1 MAKHPVPKRRATS
14 TRGGRRYS
22 TWKTKELKR
31 LSKISTTISCEKC
44 KSPRRPHT
52 ACPVCGYYRGRIVV
66 DFAKKEA
73 KKSAKVKKV
82 KA

>member
-1 MAKHPVPKRRATS
+1 MAKHPVPKHRATA

-31 LSKISTTISCEKC
+31 LTKISTTVACPKC
-44 KSPRRPHT
+44 KSPRQPHT
-52 ACPVCGYYRGRIVV
+52 ACPTCGYYRGRVV
-66 DFAKKEA
+66 IDLAKKDA
-73 KKSAKVKKV
+73 KKISKV